1 MLFSSIT
8 FLYYFL
14 PAVLVIYYL
23 TPAKVKN
30 LILFLA
36 SFVFYLWGEPK
47 YSVLLLFSVTAGYMG
62 GRCIEYQRQKKCV
75 CAADPA
81 DRSGKY
87 KGGHDRLVVG
97 IFTAMTLGLLVF
109 FKYMDFLADSVN
121 RILGTHVPMVQIA
134 LPVGISFYTFQII
147 SYYVDVY
154 RGEVAAEHNFV
165 DFAAYVTMFPQLI
178 AGPIVR
184 FQSVQAELKHREIT
198 WEKNGEGAARFVCG
212 LCKKVLIADSLAPL
226 VSTLQNISET
236 AAKAE
241 SAVTTGIR
249 AEGAG
254 IGTLGYWVLAL
265 AFMLQL
271 YYDFSGYSDMAIG
284 LGKILGFTFPEN
296 FRYPFI
302 SKSISEFW
310 RRWHITLGGWFRD
323 YLYIPLGGNRVSVL
337 RWCFNM
343 FVVWLLSGLWHGAGW
358 NFALWGLY
366 FGVFLSAEKLIGKKW
381 KERSFKIADIS
392 ANNDSNGGNRK
403 NMFLIYARNS
413 IEHGYVLLV
422 VLFSFVIFRVESV
435 REIKEQLLGL
445 AGSYGNAMTP
455 MAAYEIKSCLILLLI
470 ACAGATP
477 FPAMCVQR
485 LKNTN
490 MWKKPGWLLQSCY
503 ILTGLV
509 LATAFL
515 LGSSVHPFLYFRF

>member
-1 MLFSSIT
+1 MVFSSFE
-8 FLYYFL
+8 FLFRFL
-14 PAVLVIYYL
+14 PFFLLIYYVTPQKWKNAVLF
-23 TPAKVKN
+23 AGS
-30 LILFLA
+30 ILFYTA
-36 SFVFYLWGEPK
+36 GEAE
-47 YSVLLLFSVTAGYMG
+47 YVVLLLASVVINYVF
-62 GRCIEYQRQKKCV
+62 GRLMYRDTYEGRGKKQ
-75 CAADPA
+75 
-81 DRSGKY
+81 
-87 KGGHDRLVVG
+87 L
-97 IFTAMTLGLLVF
+97 ILLIVALCYDF
-109 FKYMDFLADSVN
+109 GVLFLFKYSGFMDK
-121 RILGTHVPMVQIA
+121 
-134 LPVGISFYTFQII
+134 LPLGISFYTFQIAAYI
-147 SYYVDVY
+147 IDVY
-154 RGEVAAEHNFV
+154 RGRVPVEKSFIRLGT
-165 DFAAYVTMFPQLI
+165 YVTMFPQLI

-198 WEKNGEGAARFVCG
+198 WEKTGEGAARFVCG
-212 LCKKVLIADSLAPL
+212 LCKKVLIADSLASL
-226 VSTLQNISET
+226 VSALQNISET
-236 AAKAE
+236 AAKTEAV
-241 SAVTTGIR
+241 VTTGIR

-310 RRWHITLGGWFRD
+310 RRWHMTLGGWFRD

-392 ANNDSNGGNRK
+392 ANNDSNGGDRE
-403 NMFLIYARNS
+403 NMFLTCVRNI

-455 MAAYEIKSCLILLLI
+455 MAAYEIKSYLILLLI

-490 MWKKPGWLLQSCY
+490 MWKKSGWLLQSCY